1 MAIIADIGDQRTDSR
16 PRGEAMAE
24 LRRRVEDAAQQDE
37 PRHLRLRAAIL
48 GMIADGLWTP
58 GDKLPAETELARASG
73 LSLGTAQKALGAL
86 ARDGALIRRHGH
98 GTFVPSGAS
107 QAERLL
113 HFRFVSDDDSAIAPV
128 YAEAIERRVTTRRG
142 PWSAMLVEASRFIR
156 IRRRITV
163 AEEFDCLSEFYIDGD
178 RFAGVL
184 DMPMSELHRVMIR
197 TVLEER
203 FDVPTLFVDQRVQAT
218 QFTPEIAKLLKL
230 ESESYHGLALEVRSY
245 TRGSQPIAFQ
255 HIFIPPNVRKLQLMS
270 GDDAGRFSRAR

>member
-1 MAIIADIGDQRTDSR
+1 MAISEDIGGRDDGDR

-24 LRRRVEDAAQQDE
+24 LRRRVEDAAYQDQ

-48 GMIADGLWTP
+48 GMLVDGLWAP
-58 GDKLPAETELARASG
+58 GDKLPAETEFARASG

-113 HFRFVSDDDSAIAPV
+113 HFRFVGDDDSSIAPV

-142 PWSAMLVEASRFIR
+142 PWSALLAEAARFIR
-156 IRRRITV
+156 IRRRVTV

-184 DMPMSELHRVMIR
+184 DMSMSELHRVMIR
-197 TVLEER
+197 TVLAER

-218 QFTPEIAKLLKL
+218 RFAPEVAKLLKL
-230 ESESYHGLALEVRSY
+230 EGEAFGLALEVRSY
-245 TRGSQPIAFQ
+245 TRDRAPIAFQ
-255 HIFIPPNVRKLQLMS
+255 HIFIPPNVRKLQLLSMV
-270 GDDAGRFSRAR
+270 AL

>member
-1 MAIIADIGDQRTDSR
+1 LAIIEDIGGQDDGER
-16 PRGEAMAE
+16 PRGAAMAE
-24 LRRRVEDAAQQDE
+24 LRRRVEDAAHQDE

-48 GMIADGLWTP
+48 GMIVDGLWAP
-58 GDKLPAETELARASG
+58 GDKLPAETEFARASG

-113 HFRFVSDDDSAIAPV
+113 HFRFVGDDDSAIAPV

-142 PWSAMLVEASRFIR
+142 LWSEVLSDAVRFIR

-163 AEEFDCLSEFYIDGD
+163 AEEFDCISEFYVDGD

-197 TVLEER
+197 TVLAER
-203 FDVPTLFVDQRVQAT
+203 FDTPTLFVDQRVQAT
-218 QFTPEIAKLLKL
+218 RFSAEVAKLLKI
-230 ESESYHGLALEVRSY
+230 EDEPFGLALEVRSY
-245 TRGSQPIAFQ
+245 TRDREPIAFQ
-255 HIFIPPNVRKLQLMS
+255 HIFIPPNVRKLQFLS
-270 GDDAGRFSRAR
+270 KPGA